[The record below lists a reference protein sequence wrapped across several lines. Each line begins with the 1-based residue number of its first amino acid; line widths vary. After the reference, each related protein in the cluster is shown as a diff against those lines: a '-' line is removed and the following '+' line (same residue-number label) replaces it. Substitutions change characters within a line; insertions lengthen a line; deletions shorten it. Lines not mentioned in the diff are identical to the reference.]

1 MIGHRSMLRFSGRP
15 GLFDR
20 AIRVFSPRSE
30 TPFNTLSHR
39 SLFQIPQIDGVPGL
53 GDLKCR
59 SYIHS
64 DVSAAANHNVVP
76 QILGASFRHF
86 IHSSSHKEFETAR
99 NSRSMNFVR
108 GIIEEE
114 GKGVM
119 GSSQLSRY
127 VIENNADIVHIK
139 LLRNNTFVT
148 VTDSKGNK
156 KIGAS
161 SGCLSE
167 MKGGPKLSR
176 YAAEATAEHVGRLAR
191 NLGLK
196 SVVMKVNGFTYF
208 KKKKQ
213 AIVSFREGFTFS
225 RGDQNPIVYIEDTT
239 RKPHNGCR
247 LRKRRR
253 V

>member
-139 LLRNNTFVT
+139 L
-148 VTDSKGNK
+148 
-156 KIGAS
+156 
-161 SGCLSE
+161 
-167 MKGGPKLSR
+167 
-176 YAAEATAEHVGRLAR
+176 
-191 NLGLK
+191 
-196 SVVMKVNGFTYF
+196 
-208 KKKKQ
+208 Q
-213 AIVSFREGFTFS
+213 
-225 RGDQNPIVYIEDTT
+225 
-239 RKPHNGCR
+239 
-247 LRKRRR
+247 
-253 V
+253 

>member
-39 SLFQIPQIDGVPGL
+39 SLFQIPQIDGVPGKF

-76 QILGASFRHF
+76 QILGASFGHF

-99 NSRSMNFVR
+99 NSRSMNFVGNNR
-108 GIIEEE
+108 GRR
-114 GKGVM
+114 KG
-119 GSSQLSRY
+119 RY
-127 VIENNADIVHIK
+127 GQFS
-139 LLRNNTFVT
+139 TFSGT
-148 VTDSKGNK
+148 K

-196 SVVMKVNGFTYF
+196 SVVMKVSGFTYF

-239 RKPHNGCR
+239 RKPLADADSKEAPRMN
-247 LRKRRR
+247 RKLDDAHLYEAYSDALVKWRK
-253 V
+253 